1 MHEFHKAYY
10 NSQVWNK
17 TFWRGVKALKCP
29 LDLWIY
35 QEIISA
41 IRPDYIIETGTADGG
56 SALFMADVCELINHG
71 EVITI
76 DIEDRKRPAHPRI
89 FYITGSSI
97 NPEIIHDIKKIVENK
112 KTMVILD
119 SNHTKDHVLKEMTL
133 YSQLVSSVSYLI
145 VEDTNLN
152 GHPVMPDF
160 GPGPMEAVDEFLK
173 NNDNFLID
181 YNCHKFAM
189 TFNYRGYLIKT

>member
-1 MHEFHKAYY
+1 MNEFHEKYY
-10 NSQVWNK
+10 NSHVWSK
-17 TFWRGVKALKCP
+17 TYWRGVKALKCP
-29 LDLWIY
+29 LDLWMY
-35 QEIISA
+35 QEIICD
-41 IRPDYIIETGTADGG
+41 IKPDYIIETGTAYGG
-56 SALFMADVCELINHG
+56 SALFMADFCEMINHG

-119 SNHTKDHVLKEMTL
+119 SNHTKDHVFKEMTR
-133 YSQLVSSVSYLI
+133 YSQLVSSGSYLI